1 MKIKEISERYR
12 AVISIY
18 AFLIIFVLIFSIF
31 FPVFRTP
38 LNISNILIQITPLAL
53 VAIGQTIVL
62 IGGGIDLTVGVVI
75 SLTTVIT
82 ANAMGLPFVGILV
95 GLILVFVISG
105 SIGFINGFLCNET
118 NIPPI
123 IITLAMASIIKGL
136 NLLYRNEPGGQVPK
150 ILNKIIYFKMGIIP
164 ISILIVLLFYGIF
177 AYFMSR
183 SKLGQY
189 IYAVG
194 NDEKYSRMA
203 GINIKK
209 VRLSTYIICALMA
222 GVTGIVLSSRVGSGS
237 PLIGDN
243 YLLDSITAV
252 IVGGTG
258 FSGGSGFILGT
269 LGGAT
274 LVALMSNALNISNVS
289 PFYQYIVKGSLLLIA
304 MILNSIRKK

>member
-1 MKIKEISERYR
+1 LKIKEISERYR